1 VTLGLQDLAFLAAG
15 SVSGPR
21 LWTFADATTEL
32 WVRPDDAAT
41 VTIATGTSI
50 SGLADKSGSGR
61 NFTGATGSQPTLL
74 SNALNSKA
82 ALALNGSQWLT
93 SASSAATW
101 NFLHTT
107 GGIIVAAWK
116 AGNSS
121 NPNALYALLGNNALL
136 TGSHGFSLFY
146 DDRSS
151 ATRNDRVVGQVTR
164 GVSGVPTTL
173 NISSDDAHPP
183 SQPVIVTHIF
193 DPGNAV
199 AAKRSILR
207 VNGTSIELNTSTNA
221 ASSANAT
228 NPLQIGAAGGNAN
241 PLVGELYEIGIFP
254 LSAGLATV
262 ERAEGYLA
270 GPTEWNL
277 QSMLAAGHP
286 FKSYPPMI

>member
-1 VTLGLQDLAFLAAG
+1 MITVD
-15 SVSGPR
+15 R
-21 LWTFADATTEL
+21 RRRIWTFADATTESWL
-32 WVRPDDAAT
+32 RPDDAST

-50 SGLADKSGSGR
+50 SVLADKKGNGR
-61 NFTGATGSQPTLL
+61 NYNGAAGSQPTLL
-74 SNALNSKA
+74 SNALNGKA

-121 NPNALYALLGNNALL
+121 NPNALLALMGNNALL
-136 TGSHGFSLFY
+136 TASHGFALFY

-151 ATRNDRVVGQVTR
+151 VTREDRVVGQVTR

-173 NISSDDAHPP
+173 NVSSDDAHLPNT
-183 SQPVIVTHIF
+183 PVIISHIY
-193 DPGNAV
+193 DPAAAV
-199 AAKRSILR
+199 PANRSILR
-207 VNGTSIELNTSTNA
+207 VNGTSIQLNTSTNA

-277 QSMLAAGHP
+277 QSILAAGHP
-286 FKSYPPMI
+286 FKSYPPTI